1 MTKTENKTVKI
12 LAIHTKGLNTFHKLA
27 WWNIAKVN
35 LKDVQYIVTHE
46 GKGVATAFF
55 KLDRDKN
62 GNYKTNIWKG
72 VSSKNPYTTIV
83 LPDGTKRVN
92 FEAFATYEELE
103 DAPKNLPKT
112 KQGQANPL
120 QVFQFDLKTK
130 ELVLPKTK

>member
-12 LAIHTKGLNTFHKLA
+12 LAIHTKGLNIFNRLA

-35 LKDVQYIVTHE
+35 LKDVEYIVTHE

-62 GNYKTNIWKG
+62 GNYKTKGWKG

-92 FEAFATYEELE
+92 FEAFATYEGPV

>member
-12 LAIHTKGLNTFHKLA
+12 LAIHTKGKTTFHRLA
-27 WWNIAKVN
+27 WWNISKVN
-35 LKDVQYIVTHE
+35 LKDVEYIVTHE

-62 GNYKTNIWKG
+62 GMYKATIWKG
-72 VSSKNPYTTIV
+72 VTSKTPYTTIV

-92 FEAFATYEELE
+92 FESFATYEELV